1 MRVIAGRFRGLKLNE
16 PKDDKLIRP
25 TTDRIKEDIFN
36 ILSLYIPGSTF
47 LDLYSGTGAI
57 AIEAV
62 SRGAEYAHMVERS
75 NESIK
80 IMTSNI
86 QKTKCEDEFVII
98 KSDVNKFLSTTRNK
112 YDIIFLD
119 PPYKLDNGIQIVQT
133 ILERDILNDDG
144 IIVVECAREYI
155 MPEKIGRMKLFRQK
169 SYSHT
174 NVYFY
179 DTEEDN

>member
-25 TTDRIKEDIFN
+25 TTDRVKEDIFN
-36 ILSLYIPGSTF
+36 IINLYVPDSKF

-75 NESIK
+75 NESIR
-80 IMTSNI
+80 IMKSNI
-86 QKTKCEDEFVII
+86 EKTKCEDEFVII

-119 PPYKLDNGIQIVQT
+119 PPYMLNNGIQTVEL
-133 ILERDILNDDG
+133 ILEKGVLEEDG
-144 IIVVECAREYI
+144 IIVVECAREYK
-155 MPEKIGRMKLFRQK
+155 MPEKIGKMNLFRLK
-169 SYSHT
+169 TYAHT
-174 NVYFY
+174 NVYY
-179 DTEEDN
+179 YNSEE

>member
-36 ILSLYIPGSTF
+36 IISLYVPESKF

-80 IMTSNI
+80 IMRSNI
-86 QKTKCEDEFVII
+86 AKTKSEEDFLII
-98 KSDVNKFLSTTRNK
+98 KSDVNKFLATTRNK

-119 PPYKLDNGIQIVQT
+119 PPYMLNNGTEIVNIILDREL
-133 ILERDILNDDG
+133 LEDDG
-144 IIVVECAREYI
+144 IIVVECAREYK
-155 MPEKIGRMKLFRQK
+155 MPESIGKMKIFKEK
-169 SYSHT
+169 NYSHT
-174 NVYFY
+174 SVYY
-179 DTEEDN
+179 YKSEE

>member
-16 PKDDKLIRP
+16 RKDNDIRP

-36 ILSLYIPGSTF
+36 IISPYIPDSTF

-57 AIEAV
+57 SVEAV

-75 NESIK
+75 FESIK

-86 QKTKCEDEFVII
+86 EKTKSKDEFRII
-98 KSDVNKFLSTTRNK
+98 KSDVFKFLQTTRNK
-112 YDIIFLD
+112 YDIIFAD
-119 PPYKLDNGIQIVQT
+119 PPYKLDNGKEIVEA
-133 ILERDILNDDG
+133 ILQNDVLNDDG
-144 IIVVECAREYI
+144 IIIVECAREYK
-155 MPEKIGRMKLFRQK
+155 MPDTIGRMTLFRQK
-169 SYSHT
+169 SYAHT

-179 DTEEDN
+179 VSEE

>member
-36 ILSLYIPGSTF
+36 IISLYVPESKF

-57 AIEAV
+57 SIEAV
-62 SRGAEYAHMVERS
+62 SRGAQYAHMVERS
-75 NESIK
+75 NEAIR
-80 IMTSNI
+80 IIRSNI
-86 QKTKCEDEFVII
+86 EKTKSEKDFLII
-98 KSDVNKFLSTTRNK
+98 KSDVDKFLATTRNK

-119 PPYKLDNGIQIVQT
+119 PPYMLNNGIGIVNS
-133 ILERDILNDDG
+133 ILDHGVLEDDG
-144 IIVVECAREYI
+144 IIVVECAREYE
-155 MPEKIGRMKLFRQK
+155 MPEEIGKMKLFRKK

-174 NVYFY
+174 NVYY
-179 DTEEDN
+179 YNSEE